1 VRRGLLAIVDRG
13 GSSLGSLILIS
24 LVATSTTAAN
34 FGRFA
39 FLMALSIAAQT
50 AYRAVP
56 GSWLVVT
63 DRLEGRDSVPRAAV
77 FVALNVAIASAV
89 VILAAGVLTGV
100 PRPLSLAVAAQCA
113 AVVVA
118 DTPRLA
124 SYGARNAVRPA
135 LLTTCTLA
143 LFALAI
149 GTWTLAGRPGGA
161 YVPVTAYALS
171 IAIPGITV
179 LALRR
184 THGSERLYA
193 YIRANRRDVGGQMTS
208 AASSAAAQVMV
219 PTFLQVLT
227 GPALVGAVRGAQS
240 LAAVPGQLPT
250 ALQPV
255 LLADTS
261 HKRTLGLGA
270 GHNLLR
276 WTVMVTAL
284 FAVATVVAVALPYT
298 LGVRFFGASWKG
310 IDQALVGILVSTWAT
325 CCLIA
330 VEASYRVQ
338 HRMSR
343 FSSIRVVG
351 LVLVCLGAIIGA
363 QVDGASGAAWGLALA
378 NTTVLVVAVA
388 GRPEEDPPASGG
400 TA

>member
-1 VRRGLLAIVDRG
+1 
-13 GSSLGSLILIS
+13 
-24 LVATSTTAAN
+24 VATSTTAAN

-63 DRLEGRDSVPRAAV
+63 DRLEGSDFVPRAAV
-77 FVALNVAIASAV
+77 LVALNVALLSAI
-89 VILAAGVLTGV
+89 VILVAGALTDV
-100 PRPLSLAVAAQCA
+100 SRPLSLAVAAQCA
-113 AVVVA
+113 AAVVA

-135 LLTTCTLA
+135 VLTTCTLA

-171 IAIPGITV
+171 IAIPGTALLV
-179 LALRR
+179 LRR
-184 THGSERLYA
+184 GAGSERLYA
-193 YIRANRRDVGGQMTS
+193 YIRSNRRDVGGQMTS
-208 AASSAAAQVMV
+208 AASSAAAQVLV
-219 PTFLQVLT
+219 PTFLQVFT

-240 LAAVPGQLPT
+240 LAAIPGQLPT

-261 HKRTLGLGA
+261 HKRTRGVGA
-270 GHNLLR
+270 GRNLLR
-276 WTVMVTAL
+276 WSVMVTAL
-284 FAVATVVAVALPYT
+284 FAVATVAAVALPYSV
-298 LGVRFFGASWKG
+298 GVRFFGASWEG

-343 FSSIRVVG
+343 FSSIRVTG
-351 LVLVCLGAIIGA
+351 LVLVCLGAIVGA
-363 QVDGASGAAWGLALA
+363 QVDGAGGAAWGLALA
-378 NTTVLVVAVA
+378 NVTVLVVAVV
-388 GRPEEDPPASGG
+388 GRPEEDPPATGG
-400 TA
+400 LA